1 MSHATSVQMEL
12 IQGKCEDIYY
22 ANPEITKKSCIPTK
36 QTTKYTQAFNSLAG
50 GTNVFTIPANYGL
63 QGVCVQMQLQ
73 QVASGGATNLALS
86 RGWGYALNDMGAVC
100 L

>member
-1 MSHATSVQMEL
+1 MEL

-22 ANPEITKKSCIPTK
+22 ANPEVTKKSCIPTK
-36 QTTKYTQAFNSLAG
+36 QTTKYVSAFNSLAG
-50 GTNVFTIPANYGL
+50 GTNVFTIPPNFGL

-73 QVASGGATNLALS
+73 AVGSGAGANLAIA
-86 RGWGYALNDMGAVC
+86 RGWGYSLKTMGEVS